1 MKKVLGAIGTGMIV
15 LALAGGAAL
24 GTRVPVPEPT
34 FIPAPQ
40 GKAVAKS
47 ADLVCY
53 SHPLPTAHTGI
64 NATDVDEA
72 KTSWAGAFAAGE
84 ATFNN
89 EHFTGALAQKLI
101 TKASGVASISGVVRS
116 EDIAAG
122 TSIQQALAGDSRGLV
137 AAPCEWP
144 GNTVWLVGGAAKVGS
159 TSTLMIRNTSPTTT
173 TIDIAVYSS
182 RGRLDIQGL
191 SKLPLEAGAELT
203 RDLTGLIPDDPRIA
217 LRLSSDTGSFV
228 ASMQVSQLNGVTPAG
243 IEILTDSATGVETVI
258 PGVVID
264 ERTDSSIRIV
274 NPHEQPATVSVS
286 TLADAER
293 PLPGAQGVTVAPQ
306 SVLDL
311 SLSGLVGTYGIKVK
325 ASHDVASAVSLTRTD
340 DNGSDIAWLSARD
353 QITRS
358 GLAVGPYPGTLV
370 LHGDGQARWTSYGED
385 GTKIAGD
392 TLAVAGT
399 AKIDIPQQA
408 HYITVEANQ
417 PMYGAAMLAGESG
430 ITWLPL
436 TQDATAH
443 QATKLTIAN

>member
-53 SHPLPTAHTGI
+53 SHPLPIAHTGI

-116 EDIAAG
+116 EHIAAG

-159 TSTLMIRNTSPTTT
+159 TSTLMIRNLTYDHDDRYRGLLLARAARHPGPEQV
-173 TIDIAVYSS
+173 AARS
-182 RGRLDIQGL
+182 RGRAH
-191 SKLPLEAGAELT
+191 S
-203 RDLTGLIPDDPRIA
+203 RPDR
-217 LRLSSDTGSFV
+217 
-228 ASMQVSQLNGVTPAG
+228 
-243 IEILTDSATGVETVI
+243 
-258 PGVVID
+258 
-264 ERTDSSIRIV
+264 
-274 NPHEQPATVSVS
+274 PHP
-286 TLADAER
+286 
-293 PLPGAQGVTVAPQ
+293 
-306 SVLDL
+306 
-311 SLSGLVGTYGIKVK
+311 
-325 ASHDVASAVSLTRTD
+325 
-340 DNGSDIAWLSARD
+340 
-353 QITRS
+353 
-358 GLAVGPYPGTLV
+358 
-370 LHGDGQARWTSYGED
+370 
-385 GTKIAGD
+385 
-392 TLAVAGT
+392 
-399 AKIDIPQQA
+399 
-408 HYITVEANQ
+408 
-417 PMYGAAMLAGESG
+417 
-430 ITWLPL
+430 
-436 TQDATAH
+436 
-443 QATKLTIAN
+443 